1 MAKAELRI
9 LEDLRGVDRDAWNRL
24 AGENPFLS
32 HEFLRALHDSGC
44 ASPATGWT
52 PCFPTLWRGDELV
65 AAMPLY
71 LKTHSFGEYVFDW
84 AWAEAY
90 RRHGLRYYPKLLCAV
105 PFTPATG
112 PRLLAPSRET
122 RLQLL
127 EAALALAHEIQ
138 VSSLHVL
145 FPREEER
152 ADLEQAG
159 LMVRHGV
166 QFQWFN
172 RGYAR
177 FEDFL
182 STLTHDKRKKIRQE
196 RRRVAEAGVRFEW
209 LEGPDIRE
217 EDWRFFFRC
226 YTRTYRLHRS
236 TPYLTLDF
244 FLRLGRALPRSIL
257 LAIARRD
264 GRPLAAAFFVRGA
277 STLYGRYWGAVEAVP
292 GLHFEACYYQAIE
305 WCIERSMQRFEGG
318 AQGEHKLAR
327 GLLPVR
333 TWSAHWLAHP
343 GFTRAVE
350 EALAREAAGMDHY
363 MGELAERSPFK
374 ALP

>member
-9 LEDLRGVDRDAWNRL
+9 LQDLRSVDRDAWNRL

-32 HEFLRALHDSGC
+32 HEFLCALHDSGC

-52 PCFPTLWRGDELV
+52 PCFPTLWRDSELL

-84 AWAEAY
+84 AWAEAH

-105 PFTPATG
+105 PFTPVTG
-112 PRLLAPSRET
+112 PRLLAPSSET

-127 EAALALAHEIQ
+127 DAALAVAHETQ
-138 VSSLHVL
+138 ASSLHVL
-145 FPREEER
+145 FPREEEK

-159 LMVRHGV
+159 LTLRHGV

-182 STLTHDKRKKIRQE
+182 STLIHDKRKKIRQE
-196 RRRVAEAGVRFEW
+196 RRRVTEAGVRFQW

-244 FLRLGRALPRSIL
+244 FLRLGRVLPRHIL
-257 LAIARRD
+257 LAIARRE
-264 GRPLAAAFFVRGA
+264 GRPLAAAFFVRDA
-277 STLYGRYWGAVEAVP
+277 STLYGRYWGAVEVVP
-292 GLHFEACYYQAIE
+292 GLHFEACYYQAID
-305 WCIERSMQRFEGG
+305 WCIGRGIRHFEGG

-343 GFTRAVE
+343 GFARAVE

-363 MGELAERSPFK
+363 MDELAERSPFK

>member
-1 MAKAELRI
+1 MAEPELRI
-9 LEDLRGVDRDAWNRL
+9 LDSLHGVDRAAWNRL
-24 AGENPFLS
+24 AEENPFLS
-32 HEFLRALHDSGC
+32 HEFLCALHDSGC
-44 ASPATGWT
+44 ASPATGWR
-52 PCFPTLWRGDELV
+52 PCFPTLWRGGDLL

-71 LKTHSFGEYVFDW
+71 LKSHSFGEYVFDW

-112 PRLLAPSRET
+112 PRLLAPQGQMRQ
-122 RLQLL
+122 RLLD
-127 EAALALAHEIQ
+127 AALALANEMR

-145 FPREEER
+145 FARDAEMGDWER
-152 ADLEQAG
+152 AG
-159 LMVRHGV
+159 LRVRHGV

-172 RGYAR
+172 RGYIR

-182 STLTHDKRKKIRQE
+182 STLTHDKRKKIHQE
-196 RRRVAEAGVRFEW
+196 RRRLVEAGIRFEW
-209 LEGPDIRE
+209 RAGSDLQE

-226 YTRTYRLHRS
+226 YTRTYRLHHS

-244 FLRLGRALPRSIL
+244 FLRLGQALPRQVL

-264 GRPLAAAFFVRGA
+264 GRPLAAALFLRSA
-277 STLYGRYWGAVEAVP
+277 STLYGRYWGALEFVP

-305 WCIERSMQRFEGG
+305 WSIEQGLERFEGG

-343 GFTRAVE
+343 GFAQAVE
-350 EALAREAAGMDHY
+350 EALAREAASVDRY
-363 MGELAERSPFK
+363 MEALAERSPFK
-374 ALP
+374 AQP